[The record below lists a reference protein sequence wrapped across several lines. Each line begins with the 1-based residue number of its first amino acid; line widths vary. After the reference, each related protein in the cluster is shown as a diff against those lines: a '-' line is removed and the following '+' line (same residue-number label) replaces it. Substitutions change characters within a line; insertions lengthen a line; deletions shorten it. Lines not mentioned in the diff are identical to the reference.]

1 MQPGLGLAI
10 RTPSFQSAINAQ
22 TAGKKL
28 HIFLWQLLKKMFI
41 FWKNEIQ
48 KKILYTTYFF
58 VLLLSLSSK
67 RMLGGGRG
75 GGGGG
80 GTTGDLLAWEVLMF
94 PFKPGEWGA
103 VEVTGVPTWFS
114 EKKKDK

>member
-1 MQPGLGLAI
+1 
-10 RTPSFQSAINAQ
+10 
-22 TAGKKL
+22 
-28 HIFLWQLLKKMFI
+28 
-41 FWKNEIQ
+41 
-48 KKILYTTYFF
+48 
-58 VLLLSLSSK
+58 
-67 RMLGGGRG
+67 MLGGGRG